1 MEPLGRHRGKTDSYD
16 LVNEINQTFVDII
29 RSSGGNNPQRHLLI
43 SGYNTDVELTCDSLF
58 QMPNDPAGRCA
69 VSVHYYTPSGFAILE
84 EDASWGKMR
93 STWGTD
99 DDYAELNRNMDLLK
113 TTYVDKGIP
122 VIIGE
127 YGCPKRTRK
136 KNPSGDFF
144 PRSAKP
150 PIPATCVR

>member
-1 MEPLGRHRGKTDSYD
+1 
-16 LVNEINQTFVDII
+16 
-29 RSSGGNNPQRHLLI
+29 
-43 SGYNTDVELTCDSLF
+43 
-58 QMPNDPAGRCA
+58 MPDDPAHRCA

-84 EDASWGKMR
+84 EDADWGKMR

-99 DDYAELNRNMDLLK
+99 ADFEELNRNMDLLK

-136 KNPSGDFF
+136 RSPSGTFL
-144 PRSAKP
+144 SSVCGAG
-150 PIPATCVR
+150 I